1 MSRDGATM
9 HPLVVLNI
17 VGLTPELIGAHTPNL
32 ARLASCGAMRPLRTV
47 TPAVTCSVQ
56 ATFLT
61 GLPPAGHGAVGNG
74 WLFRDLY
81 EIWLW
86 RQSNRLL
93 AGERVWDAGKRR
105 DASFTCANMF
115 WWYNMASSAD
125 FAVTPRPIYK
135 ADGRK
140 IPDCYA
146 QPSAL
151 RDELT
156 AKLGPFPL
164 FSFWGPA
171 TTIAS
176 TRWIADASL
185 HVMATRNPTLTL
197 VYLPHLDYGLQRLG
211 PDNPAIASDLKE
223 VDSVAGTLIDA
234 ADATGRKVLV
244 VSEYGIVPVRT
255 PVHINRAL
263 RQAGLLCVR
272 EEDGGELL
280 DAPQSRA
287 FALADHQVAHVYVP
301 DAGDIPRVRGLLE
314 RLDGICEVWGEDEK
328 RAHGLDHERSGE
340 LVAIARPDAWFTYYY
355 WLDDA
360 RAPDF
365 ARTVEIHRKPGYDPV
380 ELFLDPAIRS
390 PKLAVGWR
398 LLKRALGMR
407 VLMDVIPLD
416 ASLVRGS
423 HGRAD
428 NDPARG
434 PVVMSSDADLL
445 PEGAIEAA
453 QIKQLMLDHM
463 FGRRTRAR
471 NGAAVEG
478 VHQ

>member
-1 MSRDGATM
+1 M
-9 HPLVVLNI
+9 HPLLVLNI
-17 VGLTPELIGAHTPNL
+17 VGLTPELIGPHTPNL
-32 ARLASCGAMRPLRTV
+32 ARLAERGGLRSLRTV

-61 GLPPAGHGAVGNG
+61 GLPPGGHGAVGNG

-93 AGERVWDAGKRR
+93 AGERVWDAGKKR
-105 DASFTCANMF
+105 DARFTCANMF

-125 FAVTPRPIYK
+125 YAVTPRPIYK

-140 IPDCYA
+140 VPDCYA
-146 QPSAL
+146 QPSTL

-156 AKLGPFPL
+156 AKLGAFPL

-171 TTIAS
+171 TSISS

-197 VYLPHLDYGLQRLG
+197 AYLPHLDYGLQRLG
-211 PDNPAIASDLKE
+211 PDDPAIAQDLAE
-223 VDSVAGTLIDA
+223 VDAVAGTLIDA
-234 ADATGRKVLV
+234 AEGSGRNVLI
-244 VSEYGIVPVRT
+244 VSEYGIVPVRK

-263 RQAGLLCVR
+263 REAGLLAVR
-272 EEDGGELL
+272 DEQGGELL
-280 DAPQSRA
+280 DPPQSRA
-287 FALADHQVAHVYVP
+287 FAVADHQVAHVYVGDP
-301 DAGDIPRVRGLLE
+301 DDVAKVRELIE
-314 RLDGICEVWGEDEK
+314 RLEGVAEVWGDAEK
-328 RAHGLDHERSGE
+328 RANGLDHERSGE
-340 LVAIARPDAWFTYYY
+340 LVAIAKPDAWFTYYY
-355 WLDDA
+355 WLDDS

-380 ELFLDPAIRS
+380 ELFLDPAIRWPRLS
-390 PKLAVGWR
+390 IGWR
-398 LLKRALGMR
+398 LLKRMLGMR

-428 NDPARG
+428 TPYDLS
-434 PVVMSSDADLL
+434 PVVLSSAPDLL
-445 PEGAIEAA
+445 PAGVVEATDV
-453 QIKQLMLDHM
+453 KQLMLDHV
-463 FGRRTRAR
+463 FGKRVSAR
-471 NGAAVEG
+471 NGADAQELRP
-478 VHQ
+478 

>member
-1 MSRDGATM
+1 M

-17 VGLTPELIGAHTPNL
+17 VGLTPDLIGEHTPNL
-32 ARLASCGAMRPLRTV
+32 ARFAARGGLRPLRTV

-61 GLPPAGHGAVGNG
+61 GLPPGGHGAVANG

-93 AGERVWDAGKRR
+93 DGERVWDAGKRR

-125 FAVTPRPIYK
+125 YAVTPRPIYK

-146 QPSAL
+146 QPSTL

-156 AKLGPFPL
+156 ETLGPFPL

-176 TRWIADASL
+176 TQWIADAAL

-211 PDNPAIASDLKE
+211 PDDPAIAKDLAE
-223 VDSVAGTLIDA
+223 IDAVAGLLIDA
-234 ADATGRKVLV
+234 AEVSGRRVLIL
-244 VSEYGIVPVRT
+244 SEYGIVPVNK

-263 RQAGLLCVR
+263 RKAGLLAVR
-272 EEDGGELL
+272 DEQGGELL
-280 DAPQSRA
+280 DPPQSRA
-287 FALADHQVAHVYVP
+287 FAVADHQVAHVYVTAKN
-301 DAGDIPRVRGLLE
+301 DVGSVRALLE
-314 RLDGICEVWGEDEK
+314 NIDGVAEVWGEEEK
-328 RAHGLDHERSGE
+328 RDHGLHHARSGE
-340 LVAIARPDAWFTYYY
+340 LVAIAEPDAWFTYYY
-355 WLDDA
+355 WLDDR

-380 ELFLDPAIRS
+380 ELFLDPAIRL

-398 LLKRALGMR
+398 LLKRMLGMR
-407 VLMDVIPLD
+407 ALMDVIPLD

-428 NDPARG
+428 TPDARG
-434 PVVMSSDADLL
+434 PLVMSSVAALL
-445 PEGAIEAA
+445 PDGIVDATDV
-453 QIKQLMLDHM
+453 KQLMLDHM
-463 FGRRTRAR
+463 FGRQEQAHA
-471 NGAAVEG
+471 GAAME
-478 VHQ
+478 QAQP